1 MKNRI
6 AQSFG
11 ALTKSGGKTGEKK
24 TLDLLP
30 FSTVSG
36 EICKKGVPAIFG
48 FYDRL

>member
-30 FSTVSG
+30 FSTVSFV
-36 EICKKGVPAIFG
+36 ILTCFLVSV
-48 FYDRL
+48 